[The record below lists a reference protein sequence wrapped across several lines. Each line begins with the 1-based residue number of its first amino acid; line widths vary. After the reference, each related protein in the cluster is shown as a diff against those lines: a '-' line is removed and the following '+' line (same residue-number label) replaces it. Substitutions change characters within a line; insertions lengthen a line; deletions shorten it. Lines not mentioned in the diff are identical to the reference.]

1 MFATSPTTLTST
13 TLSWRWR
20 RAVVS
25 SRYSTETSRN
35 FALNQVRARRRVRRA
50 APRSLPT
57 QPGRAEGL
65 SSSTWLMEV
74 GESLALRVLGR
85 RGVLKVLLTALSLTF
100 PYSYLVLIFSFGM
113 GRIEEVLFAIA
124 ALCIPAGFLFW
135 GMETAAAAVL
145 SIVLGGL
152 LSVLIGLLVVVK
164 PFTPY
169 GPDLWAIVAISYVQR
184 VIPPLLLVILPLSIL
199 FMLIGILLSER
210 VVGEE

>member
-1 MFATSPTTLTST
+1 
-13 TLSWRWR
+13 
-20 RAVVS
+20 
-25 SRYSTETSRN
+25 
-35 FALNQVRARRRVRRA
+35 
-50 APRSLPT
+50 
-57 QPGRAEGL
+57 
-65 SSSTWLMEV
+65 MEV

-113 GRIEEVLFAIA
+113 GRIEEVLFAVA